1 MRLHLFQY
9 LGDHGNHVP
18 VDVSEMALALQA
30 EYRYASPLLVSDS
43 PPQPASPALLLLF
56 FFSPPFPPPPPPP
69 PPFLSDT
76 SLRLCHSTVLVSFS
90 FTVNMQ
96 ERRKLLLGTW
106 LLKVSCIFLLLYILP
121 SVSTSQRY
129 LQDPAKNCSA
139 VLIAGIQTFCRGV
152 Q

>member
-9 LGDHGNHVP
+9 LGDHGNHAP

-43 PPQPASPALLLLF
+43 PPNLPLQPFSYFSSFPA
-56 FFSPPFPPPPPPP
+56 PFHP

-76 SLRLCHSTVLVSFS
+76 SSRLCHSTVLVSFS

-96 ERRKLLLGTW
+96 EKRKLLLGTW
-106 LLKVSCIFLLLYILP
+106 LLKVSCIFLLSYILL

-139 VLIAGIQTFCRGV
+139 VLIPGIQTFCRGV